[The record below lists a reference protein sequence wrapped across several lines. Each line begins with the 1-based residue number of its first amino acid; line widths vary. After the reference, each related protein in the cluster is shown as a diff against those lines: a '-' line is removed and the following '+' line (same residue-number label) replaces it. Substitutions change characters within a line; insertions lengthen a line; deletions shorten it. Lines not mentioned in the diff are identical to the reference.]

1 MTAPQFRPLKFGVT
15 RVNLRNGTDGTRYLQ
30 ADQDLQA
37 FPDRLTDR
45 LQHWAQVK
53 PEHSFMARRIQQ
65 ADGTLGDWQHI
76 SYAQAWQTA
85 RNIAQGLI
93 DRGLNAERPVV
104 ILSENSLEH
113 ALLALGCLVAG
124 VPYVPTS
131 PPYSLVSV
139 DYDKL
144 KHVLSTVTPGMV
156 FASDARYAK
165 AIAATVSDDMEVVMV
180 EGDVPGR
187 SVTAFESLCSQPAT
201 PAVDAAMAAT
211 GPDTIAKFLFTSGS
225 TKLPKAVINTNR
237 LWCANQQQMAQSM
250 PVLAE
255 QELVLVDWL
264 PWNHTFGG
272 NHNFG
277 MTVFHGGTL
286 YIDDGKPT
294 PALMHET
301 LRNLREIAPTVYFN
315 VPTGFEAI
323 AHAMQTDDQLRKTLL
338 SRVQMFFYAGAA
350 LAQPIWDSL
359 YASQEREVGERIVM
373 GTGLGMTESGPFGI
387 FVTNPFVQA
396 GDLGVPTPGLEL
408 KLVNMQGKTE
418 VRYRGPN
425 ITPGY
430 WRNPEETASAFDEE
444 GFFKTG
450 DAVQWIDETDV
461 HLGLKFDG
469 RIAEDFKLATGTFV
483 SVGPLRAKIIAA
495 GAPFIQ
501 DAVLTG
507 INLKEVGA
515 MIFPTP
521 AVRALSGLPAD
532 APLADV
538 LASAPVLAKFQ
549 DIVNTLAQTSTGS
562 ANRIARLCLLSEPP
576 TIDKGEITDKGS
588 INQRSVLTHR
598 ADTVAALHADTLH
611 DIKEEKMA
619 SKGFFNAFADVW
631 MHDGVR
637 TPMVDYCGSLGHISP
652 TDLGIKAAR
661 EALKRAGIAA
671 SEIGSVITGNMAP
684 GDFDQFVLP
693 RHIGLY
699 AGVPQEVP
707 AIMVQRIC
715 GTGFELFRQAGEQ
728 IEAGV
733 CEAALVVGTESMT
746 RNPIAAFDHRT
757 GFKLGAP
764 VGFKDFMWEALK
776 DPAAGINMIQTAE
789 NLAKKYSI
797 TREEVDQFASDSFA
811 KAVAAQAEGFH
822 AGEIVPVVTE
832 KFELE
837 GYVSR

>member
-1 MTAPQFRPLKFGVT
+1 MSAPQFRPLRFGVT
-15 RVNLRNGTDGTRYLQ
+15 RVTLRDGVPGTHYLK

-45 LQHWAQVK
+45 LQHWAHIK
-53 PEHSFMARRIQQ
+53 PTQTLFARRVKL
-65 ADGTLGDWQHI
+65 ADGSLGDWRHVT
-76 SYAQAWQTA
+76 YADAWHTA
-85 RNIAQGLI
+85 RNIAQGLLN
-93 DRGLNAERPVV
+93 RGLNAERPVV

-124 VPYVPTS
+124 VPFVPTS
-131 PPYSLVSV
+131 PPYSLISQ

-144 KHVLSTVTPGMV
+144 KHVLRTVTPGLV

-165 AIAATVSDDMEVVMV
+165 AIAATVSSDMEIVMNEGGV
-180 EGDVPGR
+180 EGKQ
-187 SVTAFESLCSQPAT
+187 VTSFEALCSTPAT
-201 PAVDAAMAAT
+201 TQVDAAMAAT

-225 TKLPKAVINTNR
+225 TKLPKAVINTQR

-250 PVLAE
+250 PILAE
-255 QELVLVDWL
+255 APLVLVDWL

-277 MTVFHGGTL
+277 MVVFHGGTM

-323 AHAMQTDDQLRKTLL
+323 ALAMKTDDLLRKTLL

-359 YASQEREVGERIVM
+359 YESQEREIGERIVM

-387 FVTNPFVQA
+387 FVTNPYVNA

-408 KLVNMQGKTE
+408 KLVDMGGKTE

-430 WRNPEETASAFDEE
+430 WRNEEETKASFDDE
-444 GFFKTG
+444 GFFCTG
-450 DAVQWIDETDV
+450 DAVKWIDETDV

-501 DAVLTG
+501 DVVLTG

-515 MIFPTP
+515 MVFPTP
-521 AVRALSGLPAD
+521 AVRALSGMAAD

-538 LASAPVLAKFQ
+538 LSSEPVLAHFQ
-549 DIVNTLAQTSTGS
+549 KVLNELAKTATGS
-562 ANRIARLCLLSEPP
+562 ANRIARMCLLSEPP

-588 INQRSVLTHR
+588 INQRAVLSHR
-598 ADTVAALHADTLH
+598 SDTVAALHEERLHFILKPTL
-611 DIKEEKMA
+611 
-619 SKGFFNAFADVW
+619 
-631 MHDGVR
+631 
-637 TPMVDYCGSLGHISP
+637 
-652 TDLGIKAAR
+652 
-661 EALKRAGIAA
+661 
-671 SEIGSVITGNMAP
+671 
-684 GDFDQFVLP
+684 
-693 RHIGLY
+693 
-699 AGVPQEVP
+699 
-707 AIMVQRIC
+707 
-715 GTGFELFRQAGEQ
+715 
-728 IEAGV
+728 
-733 CEAALVVGTESMT
+733 
-746 RNPIAAFDHRT
+746 
-757 GFKLGAP
+757 
-764 VGFKDFMWEALK
+764 
-776 DPAAGINMIQTAE
+776 
-789 NLAKKYSI
+789 
-797 TREEVDQFASDSFA
+797 
-811 KAVAAQAEGFH
+811 
-822 AGEIVPVVTE
+822 
-832 KFELE
+832 
-837 GYVSR
+837 